1 MGKFKTVAKGF
12 TLIELM
18 IVIAIIS
25 VLAALALPSYSN
37 YVNKA
42 QIARVYGELAAV
54 KISVENSVSQGTVP
68 VPAAAHETA
77 TSLEWVGW
85 TGSNLLT
92 SDLAVG
98 TDTKVSKG
106 LAITKGADYV
116 MLTAV
121 LGPNASVD
129 VQGAKIH
136 VIRDKSGWWCTVD
149 ETSAPNFKG
158 IYIPKGCLSGAAPY
172 NY

>member
-1 MGKFKTVAKGF
+1 MEKFKIVTKGF

-25 VLAALALPSYSN
+25 VLAALALPSYFN
-37 YVNKA
+37 FVNKA
-42 QIARVYGELAAV
+42 QITRVYGELAAV
-54 KISVENSVSQGTVP
+54 KISVENSVSQGKIP

-77 TSLEWVGW
+77 SLEWVGW
-85 TGSNLLT
+85 TGSNLLS
-92 SDLAVG
+92 SDLSVG
-98 TDTKVSKG
+98 SDTKVSKG

-121 LGPNASVD
+121 LGANASVD
-129 VQGAKIH
+129 IQGTKVH

-149 ETSAPNFKG
+149 TTSVPDFKDN
-158 IYIPKGCLSGAAPY
+158 YMPKACLSGTAPY
-172 NY
+172 SY